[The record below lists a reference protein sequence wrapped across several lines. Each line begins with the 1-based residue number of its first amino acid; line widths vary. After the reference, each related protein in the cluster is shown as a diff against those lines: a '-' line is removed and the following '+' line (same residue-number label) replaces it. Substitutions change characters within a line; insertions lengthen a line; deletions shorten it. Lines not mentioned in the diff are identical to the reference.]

1 MNMQARILAGAM
13 CLVLTTLVPGCGEK
27 KLSQSPTY
35 PVKGKVLFNGEPA
48 RYVIV
53 RFEPTDNKGVE
64 ASGRTDQDGKFELR
78 TYSND
83 SWDGAVPG
91 TYKVT
96 IEAFNPIKAGGL
108 PKGAKPT
115 RLPKD
120 SMEAS
125 QHQEVRDEDNDLEI
139 QIP

>member
-13 CLVLTTLVPGCGEK
+13 CLMFAALVTGCGDR

-35 PVKGKVLFNGEPA
+35 PVKGKVLYNGEPA

-64 ASGRTDQDGKFELR
+64 ASGRTDQDGIFELR

-83 SWDGAVPG
+83 SADGAVPG
-91 TYKVT
+91 TYKVI
-96 IEAFNPIKAGGL
+96 IEVFNPIKAGGL
-108 PKGAKPT
+108 PRGAKPT
-115 RLPKD
+115 KLPKD

-125 QHQEVRDEDNDLEI
+125 QQQEVRNEDNDLDI